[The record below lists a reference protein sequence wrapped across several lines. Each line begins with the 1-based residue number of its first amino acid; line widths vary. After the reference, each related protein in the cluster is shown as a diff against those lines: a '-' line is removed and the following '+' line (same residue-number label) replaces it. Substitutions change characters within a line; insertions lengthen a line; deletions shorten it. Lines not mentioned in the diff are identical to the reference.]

1 MAKNNTYTAEDI
13 TVLEGLEPVRKRPG
27 MYIGSTDDRGLH
39 HLVTEIFDNSLDE
52 AIGGHAKHIYLS
64 LNQNG
69 SVTVSDDGRGIP
81 VDMHPSGVSAL
92 EIAMTKLHAGG
103 KFKKTAYQASGG
115 LHGVGASAV
124 NALSNNMT
132 VVVTRGSKY
141 YVQSYKRGNPDFKVK
156 EIDSKTVKTY
166 IPDFHKHLLK
176 TKSGNLTTFSPDP
189 TIFKT
194 NTKFSFKRI
203 KNQLRERAYLVAGV
217 YIHLLQE
224 KTGRKS
230 NFYFESGIKSLLSH
244 HNKSK
249 KPLHE
254 IIHIKGNADT
264 PDYPIGVEVVMQYT
278 DTYQEALISFA
289 NTINTYDG
297 GTHLTGFRMAL
308 TRIIKDYAIK
318 NNLID
323 EKSSKKLD
331 NFTSDDMKEGLTAV
345 VWIKMTS
352 SEIQFESQTKTK
364 LNNPEVQSAVY
375 QTVRDQLEE
384 YLEEHPNAGKIIV
397 AKILLAAKARL
408 AAKAAREAVVR
419 KGILDGL
426 TLPGKLADCQSKDP
440 KLSEIYI
447 VEGDSAGGCF
457 SADTKIA
464 LADGRNISFKKL
476 VTEQSQGKSHF
487 CYTIRKNGQVGIEKF
502 INARLTKKN
511 TKVVRVYLDNKEV
524 ITCTP
529 DHKFMLRNGNY
540 KQAKNLTTKDSLMPL
555 YKKMSSKAEK
565 GITIEGY
572 EMVWNPKSNSW
583 LFTHILAD
591 WYNRWKKNYTL
602 KSGDHCHH
610 KDFNKLNNNPINLIR
625 MPQVK
630 HLELHRQHIG
640 KTLHTEDVKEKCRK
654 LKQTQKFRTA
664 MSKRMK
670 QPKTRDILS
679 KNAKAQWQDQDYKN
693 FMTQAWRDFY
703 NNNES
708 YRLKNKKQLNNA
720 QKKYWNIKQNREAQ
734 SKRTEIYLQTHPEIK
749 IQLSKIAKQQWQNEK
764 LLSWR
769 SEKTKEQW
777 TPEFRKQ
784 RLHTLD
790 KTYFKKTLNALKQ
803 IEKTNNGLN
812 LEKYQQHRLETGDRS
827 ILRFDCFC
835 SRFFEGN
842 QEKAKEAVANYN
854 HRIVKI
860 EQVQKKADVY
870 DAEVP
875 STHNFALASG
885 IFVHNS
891 AKQGRDRVTQA
902 ILPLGGKILNTERA
916 RLDKIVE
923 FTELKDLI
931 VALGIGIGETLNL
944 ENLRYHRVII
954 MCDADIDGH
963 HIETLLLTF
972 FFRHMREMVEKGH
985 VYLAMPPLYKIT
997 HGKFE
1002 KYVYTEEDKDKTVNT
1017 LKEKHG
1023 SDTKINLQRYK
1034 GLGEMN
1040 PEQLWNTTM
1049 DPKTRTL
1056 KQITIED
1063 LAKTDEIFNILMGA
1077 DVPPRK
1083 KFIQSHAQIAELDV

>member
-156 EIDSKTVKTY
+156 QINSKTVKTY

-254 IIHIKGNADT
+254 IIHIKGNAET
-264 PDYPIGVEVVMQYT
+264 PDYPIGIEVVMQYT

-447 VEGDSAGGCF
+447 VEGDSAGG
-457 SADTKIA
+457 
-464 LADGRNISFKKL
+464 
-476 VTEQSQGKSHF
+476 
-487 CYTIRKNGQVGIEKF
+487 
-502 INARLTKKN
+502 
-511 TKVVRVYLDNKEV
+511 
-524 ITCTP
+524 
-529 DHKFMLRNGNY
+529 
-540 KQAKNLTTKDSLMPL
+540 
-555 YKKMSSKAEK
+555 
-565 GITIEGY
+565 
-572 EMVWNPKSNSW
+572 
-583 LFTHILAD
+583 
-591 WYNRWKKNYTL
+591 
-602 KSGDHCHH
+602 
-610 KDFNKLNNNPINLIR
+610 
-625 MPQVK
+625 
-630 HLELHRQHIG
+630 
-640 KTLHTEDVKEKCRK
+640 
-654 LKQTQKFRTA
+654 
-664 MSKRMK
+664 
-670 QPKTRDILS
+670 
-679 KNAKAQWQDQDYKN
+679 
-693 FMTQAWRDFY
+693 
-703 NNNES
+703 
-708 YRLKNKKQLNNA
+708 
-720 QKKYWNIKQNREAQ
+720 
-734 SKRTEIYLQTHPEIK
+734 
-749 IQLSKIAKQQWQNEK
+749 
-764 LLSWR
+764 
-769 SEKTKEQW
+769 
-777 TPEFRKQ
+777 
-784 RLHTLD
+784 
-790 KTYFKKTLNALKQ
+790 
-803 IEKTNNGLN
+803 
-812 LEKYQQHRLETGDRS
+812 
-827 ILRFDCFC
+827 
-835 SRFFEGN
+835 
-842 QEKAKEAVANYN
+842 
-854 HRIVKI
+854 
-860 EQVQKKADVY
+860 
-870 DAEVP
+870 
-875 STHNFALASG
+875 
-885 IFVHNS
+885 S

-1023 SDTKINLQRYK
+1023 SDTKIGLQRYK

>member
-1 MAKNNTYTAEDI
+1 MADTNTYSAKDI

-52 AIGGHAKHIYLS
+52 AIGGHAKNIYLS
-64 LNQNG
+64 LNKNG
-69 SVTVSDDGRGIP
+69 SVTISDDGRGIP

-124 NALSNNMT
+124 NALSTNMT

-141 YVQSYKRGNPDFKVK
+141 YVQSYKQGHPDFKVK
-156 EIDSKTVKTY
+156 EINDKAVKTY
-166 IPDFHKHLLK
+166 LPSFHEHLLK
-176 TKSGNLTTFSPDP
+176 AKSGNLTTFTPDP
-189 TIFKT
+189 TIFKI

-217 YIHLLQE
+217 YVHFLE
-224 KTGRKS
+224 ENTGKKS

-254 IIHIKGNADT
+254 IVHIKGTAET

-278 DTYQEALISFA
+278 DTYQEALVSFA

-308 TRIIKDYAIK
+308 TRIIKDYATK

-331 NFTSDDMKEGLTAV
+331 NFTSEDMKEGLTAI

-375 QTVRDQLEE
+375 QIVRDQLEE
-384 YLEEHPNAGKIIV
+384 HLEENPNTGKIIV

-419 KGILDGL
+419 KGVLDGL
-426 TLPGKLADCQSKDP
+426 TLPGKLADCQSKEP
-440 KLSEIYI
+440 ALSEIYI
-447 VEGDSAGGCF
+447 VEGDSAGG
-457 SADTKIA
+457 
-464 LADGRNISFKKL
+464 
-476 VTEQSQGKSHF
+476 
-487 CYTIRKNGQVGIEKF
+487 
-502 INARLTKKN
+502 
-511 TKVVRVYLDNKEV
+511 
-524 ITCTP
+524 
-529 DHKFMLRNGNY
+529 
-540 KQAKNLTTKDSLMPL
+540 
-555 YKKMSSKAEK
+555 
-565 GITIEGY
+565 
-572 EMVWNPKSNSW
+572 
-583 LFTHILAD
+583 
-591 WYNRWKKNYTL
+591 
-602 KSGDHCHH
+602 
-610 KDFNKLNNNPINLIR
+610 
-625 MPQVK
+625 
-630 HLELHRQHIG
+630 
-640 KTLHTEDVKEKCRK
+640 
-654 LKQTQKFRTA
+654 
-664 MSKRMK
+664 
-670 QPKTRDILS
+670 
-679 KNAKAQWQDQDYKN
+679 
-693 FMTQAWRDFY
+693 
-703 NNNES
+703 
-708 YRLKNKKQLNNA
+708 
-720 QKKYWNIKQNREAQ
+720 
-734 SKRTEIYLQTHPEIK
+734 
-749 IQLSKIAKQQWQNEK
+749 
-764 LLSWR
+764 
-769 SEKTKEQW
+769 
-777 TPEFRKQ
+777 
-784 RLHTLD
+784 
-790 KTYFKKTLNALKQ
+790 
-803 IEKTNNGLN
+803 
-812 LEKYQQHRLETGDRS
+812 
-827 ILRFDCFC
+827 
-835 SRFFEGN
+835 
-842 QEKAKEAVANYN
+842 
-854 HRIVKI
+854 
-860 EQVQKKADVY
+860 
-870 DAEVP
+870 
-875 STHNFALASG
+875 
-885 IFVHNS
+885 S

-944 ENLRYHRVII
+944 ESLRYHRVII

-985 VYLAMPPLYKIT
+985 VYLAMPPLYKIA

-1002 KYVYTEEDKDKTVNT
+1002 KYVYSEEDKDKVINK

-1023 SDTKINLQRYK
+1023 PDIKIGLQRYK

-1040 PEQLWNTTM
+1040 PEQLWTTTM
-1049 DPKTRTL
+1049 NPKTRTL
-1056 KQITIED
+1056 KQITIKD
-1063 LAKTDEIFNILMGA
+1063 MAKTDEIFNILMGA

-1083 KFIQSHAQIAELDV
+1083 KFIQSHAQSAELDI

>member
-1 MAKNNTYTAEDI
+1 MGYMAKNNTYTAEDI

-156 EIDSKTVKTY
+156 QINSKTVKTY

-254 IIHIKGNADT
+254 IIHIKGNAET
-264 PDYPIGVEVVMQYT
+264 PDYPIGIEVVMQYT

-447 VEGDSAGGCF
+447 VEGDSAGG
-457 SADTKIA
+457 
-464 LADGRNISFKKL
+464 
-476 VTEQSQGKSHF
+476 
-487 CYTIRKNGQVGIEKF
+487 
-502 INARLTKKN
+502 
-511 TKVVRVYLDNKEV
+511 
-524 ITCTP
+524 
-529 DHKFMLRNGNY
+529 
-540 KQAKNLTTKDSLMPL
+540 
-555 YKKMSSKAEK
+555 
-565 GITIEGY
+565 
-572 EMVWNPKSNSW
+572 
-583 LFTHILAD
+583 
-591 WYNRWKKNYTL
+591 
-602 KSGDHCHH
+602 
-610 KDFNKLNNNPINLIR
+610 
-625 MPQVK
+625 
-630 HLELHRQHIG
+630 
-640 KTLHTEDVKEKCRK
+640 
-654 LKQTQKFRTA
+654 
-664 MSKRMK
+664 
-670 QPKTRDILS
+670 
-679 KNAKAQWQDQDYKN
+679 
-693 FMTQAWRDFY
+693 
-703 NNNES
+703 
-708 YRLKNKKQLNNA
+708 
-720 QKKYWNIKQNREAQ
+720 
-734 SKRTEIYLQTHPEIK
+734 
-749 IQLSKIAKQQWQNEK
+749 
-764 LLSWR
+764 
-769 SEKTKEQW
+769 
-777 TPEFRKQ
+777 
-784 RLHTLD
+784 
-790 KTYFKKTLNALKQ
+790 
-803 IEKTNNGLN
+803 
-812 LEKYQQHRLETGDRS
+812 
-827 ILRFDCFC
+827 
-835 SRFFEGN
+835 
-842 QEKAKEAVANYN
+842 
-854 HRIVKI
+854 
-860 EQVQKKADVY
+860 
-870 DAEVP
+870 
-875 STHNFALASG
+875 
-885 IFVHNS
+885 S

-1023 SDTKINLQRYK
+1023 SDTKIGLQRYK

>member
-1 MAKNNTYTAEDI
+1 MAKDTTTTTYSAQDI

-52 AIGGHAKHIYLS
+52 AIGGHAKNIYLS
-64 LNQNG
+64 LNENG

-81 VDMHPSGVSAL
+81 VDKHSSGVSAL

-124 NALSNNMT
+124 NALSTNMT

-141 YVQSYKRGNPDFKVK
+141 YVQSYKQGNPDFKVK
-156 EIDSKTVKTY
+156 EIDGKQVKTY
-166 IPDFHKHLLK
+166 LSNFHQHILK
-176 TKSGNLTTFSPDP
+176 TKSGSLTTFSPDP
-189 TIFKT
+189 TIFKI

-203 KNQLRERAYLVAGV
+203 KIQLRERAYLVAGV
-217 YIHLLQE
+217 YVHLLEE
-224 KTGRKS
+224 KTGRKC

-249 KPLHE
+249 KALHE
-254 IIHIKGNADT
+254 IIHIKGNAET

-308 TRIIKDYAIK
+308 TRIIKDYALK

-345 VWIKMTS
+345 IWIKMTS

-384 YLEEHPNAGKIIV
+384 YLEENPQVGKIIV

-419 KGILDGL
+419 KGALDGL

-440 KLSEIYI
+440 ELSEIYI

-464 LADGRNISFKKL
+464 LADGQNISFKNL
-476 VTEQSQGKSHF
+476 AIEQSQGKNHF
-487 CYTIRKNGQVGIEKF
+487 CYTIRKNGQIGIEKI
-502 INARLTKKN
+502 INARRTKQN
-511 TKVVRVYLDNKEV
+511 AEVIRVHLDNNET
-524 ITCTP
+524 IICTP
-529 DHKFMLRNGNY
+529 EHKFMLRDGSY
-540 KQAKNLTTKDSLMPL
+540 KTAKTLTHIDSLMPL
-555 YKKMSSKAEK
+555 YKKMSSTDEK
-565 GITIEGY
+565 GITIKGY
-572 EMVWNPKSNSW
+572 EMIWNPKSNSW
-583 LFTHILAD
+583 LFTHILSD
-591 WYNRWKKNYTL
+591 WYNRWKKKYNGL
-602 KSGDHCHH
+602 D
-610 KDFNKLNNNPINLIR
+610 
-625 MPQVK
+625 
-630 HLELHRQHIG
+630 LEKYRAHR
-640 KTLHTEDVKEKCRK
+640 L
-654 LKQTQKFRTA
+654 
-664 MSKRMK
+664 
-670 QPKTRDILS
+670 KTRDKSL
-679 KNAKAQWQDQDYKN
+679 
-693 FMTQAWRDFY
+693 
-703 NNNES
+703 
-708 YRLKNKKQLNNA
+708 
-720 QKKYWNIKQNREAQ
+720 
-734 SKRTEIYLQTHPEIK
+734 
-749 IQLSKIAKQQWQNEK
+749 
-764 LLSWR
+764 
-769 SEKTKEQW
+769 
-777 TPEFRKQ
+777 
-784 RLHTLD
+784 
-790 KTYFKKTLNALKQ
+790 
-803 IEKTNNGLN
+803 
-812 LEKYQQHRLETGDRS
+812 
-827 ILRFDCFC
+827 LRFDHFS
-835 SRFFEGN
+835 SRFFQGD
-842 QEKAKEAVANYN
+842 QDKAIEAVAHYN
-854 HRIVKI
+854 HKILKI
-860 EQVQKKADVY
+860 EKVQEKIDVY

-875 STHNFALASG
+875 GTHNFALASG
-885 IFVHNS
+885 VFVHNS

-916 RLDKIVE
+916 RLDKIIE

-931 VALGIGIGETLNL
+931 VALGIGIGETLDL
-944 ENLRYHRVII
+944 EKLRYSRVII

-972 FFRHMREMVEKGH
+972 FFRHMKEMVEQGH
-985 VYLAMPPLYKIT
+985 VYLAMPPLYKVS

-1002 KYVYTEEDKDKTVNT
+1002 KYIYTEEKKDKLISKLRET
-1017 LKEKHG
+1017 HG
-1023 SDTKINLQRYK
+1023 ADTKIGLQRYK

-1049 DPKTRTL
+1049 NPETRTL
-1056 KQITIED
+1056 KQVNIED
-1063 LAKTDEIFNILMGA
+1063 SAKADEIFNILMGA

-1083 KFIQSHAQIAELDV
+1083 KFIQSHAQTAELDI

>member
-1 MAKNNTYTAEDI
+1 MSYMAQNTDYSAKDI

-52 AIGGHAKHIYLS
+52 AIGGHAKNIYLS
-64 LNQNG
+64 LNQDG

-124 NALSNNMT
+124 NALSTNMT
-132 VVVTRGSKY
+132 VVVTRGKKY
-141 YVQSYKRGNPDFKVK
+141 YLQSYKQGDPDFKVK
-156 EIDSKTVKTY
+156 EIDGKQVQTHL
-166 IPDFHKHLLK
+166 PQFHRHILNA
-176 TKSGNLTTFSPDP
+176 KSGNLTTFSPDP
-189 TIFKT
+189 TIFKK

-217 YIHLLQE
+217 YVHLLEE
-224 KTGRKS
+224 KTNKKV

-249 KPLHE
+249 KPLHD
-254 IIHIKGNADT
+254 IIHIKGNAET
-264 PDYPIGVEVVMQYT
+264 PDYPIGIEVVMQYT

-308 TRIIKDYAIK
+308 TRIIKDYAVK

-331 NFTSDDMKEGLTAV
+331 NFTSEDMKEGLTAV

-397 AKILLAAKARL
+397 AKILLAARARL

-419 KGILDGL
+419 KGVLDGL

-440 KLSEIYI
+440 ASSEIYI
-447 VEGDSAGGCF
+447 VEGDSAGG
-457 SADTKIA
+457 
-464 LADGRNISFKKL
+464 
-476 VTEQSQGKSHF
+476 
-487 CYTIRKNGQVGIEKF
+487 
-502 INARLTKKN
+502 
-511 TKVVRVYLDNKEV
+511 
-524 ITCTP
+524 
-529 DHKFMLRNGNY
+529 
-540 KQAKNLTTKDSLMPL
+540 
-555 YKKMSSKAEK
+555 
-565 GITIEGY
+565 
-572 EMVWNPKSNSW
+572 
-583 LFTHILAD
+583 
-591 WYNRWKKNYTL
+591 
-602 KSGDHCHH
+602 
-610 KDFNKLNNNPINLIR
+610 
-625 MPQVK
+625 
-630 HLELHRQHIG
+630 
-640 KTLHTEDVKEKCRK
+640 
-654 LKQTQKFRTA
+654 
-664 MSKRMK
+664 
-670 QPKTRDILS
+670 
-679 KNAKAQWQDQDYKN
+679 
-693 FMTQAWRDFY
+693 
-703 NNNES
+703 
-708 YRLKNKKQLNNA
+708 
-720 QKKYWNIKQNREAQ
+720 
-734 SKRTEIYLQTHPEIK
+734 
-749 IQLSKIAKQQWQNEK
+749 
-764 LLSWR
+764 
-769 SEKTKEQW
+769 
-777 TPEFRKQ
+777 
-784 RLHTLD
+784 
-790 KTYFKKTLNALKQ
+790 
-803 IEKTNNGLN
+803 
-812 LEKYQQHRLETGDRS
+812 
-827 ILRFDCFC
+827 
-835 SRFFEGN
+835 
-842 QEKAKEAVANYN
+842 
-854 HRIVKI
+854 
-860 EQVQKKADVY
+860 
-870 DAEVP
+870 
-875 STHNFALASG
+875 
-885 IFVHNS
+885 S

-931 VALGIGIGETLNL
+931 VALGIGIGETLDL

-985 VYLAMPPLYKIT
+985 VYLALPPLYKIT
-997 HGKFE
+997 NNKFE
-1002 KYVYTEEDKDKTVNT
+1002 EYVYTEENKDRVINM
-1017 LKEKHG
+1017 LKEKSG
-1023 SDTKINLQRYK
+1023 PDTKIGLQRYK

-1056 KQITIED
+1056 KQITVKD
-1063 LAKTDEIFNILMGA
+1063 LAEADEIFNILMGA

-1083 KFIQSHAQIAELDV
+1083 KFIQSHAQTAELDV